1 MNAAVL
7 RRAWAY
13 AFSAAVL
20 LAVAW
25 PLAWDARD
33 DSFPLSTYPMF
44 SGRQSSEANI
54 AHVVGL
60 TEDGERVILPPE
72 AVANDEVIQAYE
84 TVRQAIAQGA
94 AGSDALCAEAA
105 GWAGDHRSSVVSVQV
120 VTDRFDAVAYFD
132 GDREPKESTVHTRCE
147 VAR

>member
-1 MNAAVL
+1 MNPAVL

-60 TEDGERVILPPE
+60 TETGERVVLPPE

-94 AGSDALCAEAA
+94 EGTYALCAEAA
-105 GWAGDHRSSVVSVQV
+105 AWAGDHRNSVVSVQV

-132 GDREPKESTVHTRCE
+132 GERAPEQSTVHTECG
-147 VAR
+147 VSQ